1 MAEFVAES
9 RMLEQL
15 DLRDNDIRIA
25 GLMALSLAHKMNFKL
40 HRLTM
45 PRTIKIE
52 PVCVCVCVC
61 VSVCLCVSVCV
72 RVCLCVCLCA
82 CVCACFL
89 YVMMCVYFRFVMITE
104 RQGYGK
110 KFDRQ
115 NRRVHCP

>member
-40 HRLTM
+40 CRLTM

-52 PVCVCVCVC
+52 PVRMYVCVCVCVCTCVYACVCMCVCVC
-61 VSVCLCVSVCV
+61 VSVSVCV
-72 RVCLCVCLCA
+72 RVCDRVCIFIL
-82 CVCACFL
+82 
-89 YVMMCVYFRFVMITE
+89 
-104 RQGYGK
+104 
-110 KFDRQ
+110 
-115 NRRVHCP
+115 

>member
-1 MAEFVAES
+1 MDAAGAIALAEFVAES

-52 PVCVCVCVC
+52 PVCACVCVCVC
-61 VSVCLCVSVCV
+61 VRTYV
-72 RVCLCVCLCA
+72 

>member
-1 MAEFVAES
+1 MDAAGAIALAEFVAES

-52 PVCVCVCVC
+52 PVCVYVCVCVC
-61 VSVCLCVSVCV
+61 A
-72 RVCLCVCLCA
+72 RVHA
-82 CVCACFL
+82 CVCVL
-89 YVMMCVYFRFVMITE
+89 SML
-104 RQGYGK
+104 
-110 KFDRQ
+110 
-115 NRRVHCP
+115 